1 MQTFFDE
8 RLPVGPKLQ
17 VRCCWVRPP
26 GFPNLNHLL
35 LSEAA
40 RLERGLKLFQFLLRQ
55 VSLCNLK
62 LPGGFQ
68 LRA

>member
-1 MQTFFDE
+1 M
-8 RLPVGPKLQ
+8 LPMGPKLQ

-26 GFPNLNHLL
+26 GLPDLNHLL
-35 LSEAA
+35 LGETA
-40 RLERGLKLFQFLLRQ
+40 RLERSLKLFQFLLRQ
-55 VSLCNLK
+55 VSLRDLK